1 MDGALLKSFS
11 CETEGLQLRPL
22 AEGDEP
28 LFHALY
34 GDPETMRFISCPWT
48 PVKAAKRFRGFLDR
62 QGESTLGDRFLVVV
76 RKPTQTSLGICGTS
90 HYDSS
95 AMRLEVGMVLLPL
108 GRKVGIGR
116 EALTA
121 LVGRAF
127 EEPLVNEVYAR
138 VAAGNSA
145 ARNLV
150 ARIGFRQDCVRRG
163 EGCDLTACEW
173 SVYRSEWGISK
184 STSFQG

>member
-1 MDGALLKSFS
+1 MDGVLLKSLS
-11 CETEGLQLRPL
+11 CETEGLQLRSL

-34 GDPETMRFISCPWT
+34 GDPETMRFISVPWT
-48 PVKAAKRFRGFLDR
+48 PAEAAKRFRGILGR
-62 QGESTLGDRFLVVV
+62 QGESALVDRFLVIV
-76 RKPTQTSLGICGTS
+76 RKLTRTSLGICGTS

-95 AMRLEVGMVLLPL
+95 AMRLEVGMVLLPS
-108 GRKVGIGR
+108 GRKSGVGR

-163 EGCDLTACEW
+163 EGCDLTTCEW
-173 SVYRSEWGISK
+173 SVHRSE
-184 STSFQG
+184 